1 MGQTIDQIE
10 ADIDRTRAR
19 LGSNIRELEHKV
31 EAVTDWRE
39 HFRARPWAVLGLAGV
54 CGFVLG
60 AVLRPDADQNGD
72 GSEVDAMVRRRI
84 SHTPAVRQLSPLL
97 DDIAE
102 ALVGVATSSVK
113 GVIDNMVP
121 GFREHLA
128 RIEERA
134 SSR

>member
-1 MGQTIDQIE
+1 MDQTIDQIE
-10 ADIDRTRAR
+10 ADIDRTRAS
-19 LGSNIRELEHKV
+19 LSSNLRELEHKV
-31 EAVTDWRE
+31 EAATDWRE
-39 HFRARPWAVLGLAGV
+39 HFRARPWVIMGAAGV

-60 AVLRPDADQNGD
+60 ALLSPGEHEESEED
-72 GSEVDAMVRRRI
+72 GMVRRRM

-113 GVIDNMVP
+113 RAINDIVP
-121 GFREHLA
+121 GFGDHLA

-134 SSR
+134 GTR

>member
-1 MGQTIDQIE
+1 MAQTINQIE
-10 ADIDRTRAR
+10 AEIDRTRAS
-19 LGSNIRELEHKV
+19 LGSNLKELEHKV
-31 EAVTDWRE
+31 ESATDWRE
-39 HFRARPWAVLGLAGV
+39 HFRARPWAMLAAAGA

-60 AVLRPDADQNGD
+60 AILNPGVDEDDDRLEMACRPKAHI
-72 GSEVDAMVRRRI
+72 R
-84 SHTPAVRQLSPLL
+84 AVRQLSPLM

-121 GFREHLA
+121 GFRDQLA

-134 SSR
+134 GR

>member
-1 MGQTIDQIE
+1 MAQTINQIE
-10 ADIDRTRAR
+10 ADLDRTRAS
-19 LGSNIRELEHKV
+19 LGSNLKELEHKV
-31 EAVTDWRE
+31 ESATDWRE
-39 HFRARPWAVLGLAGV
+39 HFRARPWAVLAAAGV

-60 AVLRPDADQNGD
+60 AILNPGADEDSDPLEMPGRPMA
-72 GSEVDAMVRRRI
+72 
-84 SHTPAVRQLSPLL
+84 HTRAVRQLSPLL

-121 GFREHLA
+121 GFRDQLA

-134 SSR
+134 GR